1 MRITSNLPSF
11 IAIPLLLIIVIVS
24 VLVFS
29 LSFAILLIPMAIIG
43 FRFWRAIRLAQK
55 QQNNDVINGQYTVID
70 KKDDDL

>member
-11 IAIPLLLIIVIVS
+11 IAIPLLLIIVIVL

-29 LSFAILLIPMAIIG
+29 LSFAILLIPMAIMG
-43 FRFWRAIRLAQK
+43 FRFWRVVRLAQK